1 MKPEY
6 IPARNNLLTYLQQPY
21 FQPIEIYPTNYDRYF
36 RPELSPEILNQFF
49 VSSFKASMRVWNE
62 FINNIAYPPL
72 IGTTEDSFHAFW
84 DALIIKPIKI
94 GCPKGVHNRNTSH
107 HTSTNQFR
115 PDLSYLV
122 FGACLARG
130 EEKGPENHDD
140 PAVELTS
147 KLTWTYGNCPYIFGY
162 YTVAT
167 SVTYCYLYFEEENI
181 KRKDLIT
188 CSLDEIEGRIQAFNI
203 GRNIG
208 RLLTL
213 LRQTVPEY
221 FQQEFIVL
229 HRSSGKVIELMQK
242 KIVKRYPS
250 LDSVMNLKLLYDKL
264 AEYHVPYIEC
274 LEKIHIKEGS
284 TPFVIFTPK
293 GVDCKPQSKEQLIK
307 ALCCVLTALEALH
320 KMKFMHRD
328 IRWENVL
335 RYINRDKWFIIDFDE
350 ACQIPSAVQNT
361 QLAKDNHAPEIFKPF
376 HNESVDIWSVG
387 YLILTTSI
395 EIRESDELKV
405 YARTN
410 LMAKDEF
417 NRPTAKDALRWLW
430 SKYMDILR
438 EEFLEE
444 EAIDES

>member
-6 IPARNNLLTYLQQPY
+6 IPARNNLLNYLQQPY

-36 RPELSPEILNQFF
+36 RPELSPEVLNQFF

-72 IGTTEDSFHAFW
+72 IGTTENSFHAFW

-130 EEKGPENHDD
+130 EEKVPENHDD

-188 CSLDEIEGRIQAFNI
+188 CSLDEVEGRIQAFNI

-213 LRQTVPEY
+213 LRQT
-221 FQQEFIVL
+221 
-229 HRSSGKVIELMQK
+229 
-242 KIVKRYPS
+242 
-250 LDSVMNLKLLYDKL
+250 
-264 AEYHVPYIEC
+264 
-274 LEKIHIKEGS
+274 EGS

-293 GVDCKPQSKEQLIK
+293 GVACKPQSKEQLIK

-350 ACQIPSAVQNT
+350 ACQIPSTVPNT

-376 HNESVDIWSVG
+376 HNESVDVWSVG

-395 EIRESDELKV
+395 EIRESDELK
-405 YARTN
+405 
-410 LMAKDEF
+410 
-417 NRPTAKDALRWLW
+417 
-430 SKYMDILR
+430 
-438 EEFLEE
+438 
-444 EAIDES
+444 